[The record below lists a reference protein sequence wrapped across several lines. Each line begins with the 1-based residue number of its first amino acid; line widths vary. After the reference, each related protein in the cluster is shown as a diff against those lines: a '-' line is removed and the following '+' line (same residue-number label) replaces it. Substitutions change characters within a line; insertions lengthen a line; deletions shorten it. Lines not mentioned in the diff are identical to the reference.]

1 MAGFDITKILNKQ
14 TTAQTENAVTED
26 FEEIKLDYEKIV
38 ITGKNKYNMNDIE
51 DLAAGIEMAGGLLD
65 PLILGRINGEY
76 KLAGGHR
83 RCAAVDLLVK
93 DGKEEYREVPCK
105 YKDMTETE
113 FRLYMLIGNTFNRHY
128 TDYDKMIEAEE
139 WKEVLTQAKE
149 EGSFL
154 PEKGVR
160 VRDYIAKIMKTSAAV
175 VGDWNRINNNGTD
188 ALKEQFE
195 AGTIGVTAAAAA
207 SSLSEE
213 EQNDIAE
220 RAAAGEDIKGTEIKE
235 MIERKKAAAAAPE
248 EDAELEEATGEQ
260 EEKTEEE
267 HTKATLAQMQP
278 SASDTDTTEEEKE
291 NARRLHALKML
302 EKYYVYLNEDDL
314 RCLEAMLQDCKRRK
328 MEYGAL
334 DCGSTI

>member
-26 FEEIKLDYEKIV
+26 FEEIKLDYGEIV
-38 ITGKNKYNMNDIE
+38 ITGKNKYSMNDIE

-65 PLILGRINGEY
+65 PLILGRVNGEY

-83 RCAAVDLLVK
+83 RYAAVDLLVK
-93 DGKEEYREVPCK
+93 DGKEEYRKVSCK

-213 EQNDIAE
+213 EQNDIAQ

-248 EDAELEEATGEQ
+248 EDTEPEEATGEQ

-302 EKYYVYLNEDDL
+302 EKYYIYLNEDDL
-314 RCLEAMLQDCKRRK
+314 RCLETMLQDCKRRK
-328 MEYGAL
+328 LEYGAL